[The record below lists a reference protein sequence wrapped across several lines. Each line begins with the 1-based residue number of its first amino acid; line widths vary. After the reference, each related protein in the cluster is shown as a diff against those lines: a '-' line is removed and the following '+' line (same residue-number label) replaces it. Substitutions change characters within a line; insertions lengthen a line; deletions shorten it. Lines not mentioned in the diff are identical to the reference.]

1 LEEIYRGFLRNYRE
15 PLITETYDFAD
26 PYLHRS
32 FEGEAVLSIGK
43 SKDFVLKGASGIINI
58 IPFTCMPGNVVT
70 ALLKSFREDH
80 NNIPVLNIACDGQ
93 EQTNALARLEAFMYQ
108 VYQFRDEH
116 QPKEEVLA
124 L

>member
-1 LEEIYRGFLRNYRE
+1 M
-15 PLITETYDFAD
+15 
-26 PYLHRS
+26 
-32 FEGEAVLSIGK
+32 GK

-93 EQTNALARLEAFMYQ
+93 EQTNSLARLEAFMYQ
-108 VYQFRDEH
+108 VLQFRDEH